1 MTRRGF
7 GDDPDEAA
15 LSKQGSKRVV
25 NNTADRWFTWILPAQ
40 SDIKT
45 QNSTDAKRKS
55 HVSSQPSPVVEQCW
69 PNATPALYTRMSI
82 CEPSRMKASA
92 KAETDANLERS
103 TRASSAFLKP
113 VACCTANKGVRDQK
127 RSVVVHQSLTLNRG
141 LPFLLAAAGKD

>member
-45 QNSTDAKRKS
+45 QNSINTKKKVSRLFPTISRSRTVLAKRNTRVIHEDVYLRAITNERVCKS
-55 HVSSQPSPVVEQCW
+55 RNRCEFGEVHKGKFCILETSSL
-69 PNATPALYTRMSI
+69 LY
-82 CEPSRMKASA
+82 
-92 KAETDANLERS
+92 
-103 TRASSAFLKP
+103 
-113 VACCTANKGVRDQK
+113 G
-127 RSVVVHQSLTLNRG
+127 
-141 LPFLLAAAGKD
+141 